1 MSVFFF
7 KFAVTNWPCSSMDR
21 MSDSDSDDMSS
32 NLFRVTKVKA

>member
-7 KFAVTNWPCSSMDR
+7 KFADHYWFPSSMDR

-32 NLFRVTKVKA
+32 NLVGITNNKA